1 VFFATR
7 GAGPF
12 AVASREVNTLA
23 DARSIAGPTTHVFP
37 SSVARDGRIAVTTV
51 LPGGRTTV
59 AILPPGGGAPAI
71 FDDGPFDEASPAF
84 SPDARWLAIESDESG
99 RTDVFV
105 RALPDGRRFP
115 ISTDGGS
122 HPVWSADGRFVFF
135 HAGAR
140 VMRAAF
146 DAARDPPVQK
156 PEALFDA
163 AGARVIAIAPS
174 GRALVEH
181 PLEGSDRAVIVLQ
194 WLRELRERLPIPVTA
209 PR

>member
-1 VFFATR
+1 MRSGLTCAIFAILYSYNRRAAGVLADGNGSDVWIADLVSGVLSRLTYGGTNVSPAWSADGQRVFFATR

-99 RTDVFV
+99 RTEVFV

-115 ISTDGGS
+115 VSTDGGS
-122 HPVWSADGRFVFF
+122 QPAWSADGRFIFF

-140 VMRAAF
+140 VMRAF
-146 DAARDPPVQK
+146 
-156 PEALFDA
+156 
-163 AGARVIAIAPS
+163 
-174 GRALVEH
+174 
-181 PLEGSDRAVIVLQ
+181 
-194 WLRELRERLPIPVTA
+194 
-209 PR
+209 